1 MTALLV
7 LIPVALTLGFIGL
20 LAFVWALRRGQFDD
34 LEGDAYRILND
45 DDQPLDPAARQGRN
59 TQSETRP

>member
-7 LIPVALTLGFIGL
+7 LIPVALSLGGVGL
-20 LAFVWALRRGQFDD
+20 LAFIWALRRGQFDD

-45 DDQPLDPAARQGRN
+45 DDRPLAPSARQRRAKR
-59 TQSETRP
+59 S

>member
-7 LIPVALTLGFIGL
+7 LVPVALTLGFIGL
-20 LAFVWALRRGQFDD
+20 MGFIWALRRGQFDD

-45 DDQPLDPAARQGRN
+45 DDRPIQPAPRGR
-59 TQSETRP
+59 R